1 METGGHTNK
10 PSLDRVED
18 GFLHSH
24 CYVVAQTANNCHKG
38 CKLGANIRRKAPIP
52 NVAFVCS
59 GLRMR
64 EASLDWNRPVLGVA
78 NFNHYGAFRAV
89 THLKSASPR
98 FRVPIFVTIF
108 VEQMP

>member
-1 METGGHTNK
+1 MLSPNRQQLSQRLQVGCQY
-10 PSLDRVED
+10 P
-18 GFLHSH
+18 
-24 CYVVAQTANNCHKG
+24 AQ
-38 CKLGANIRRKAPIP
+38 GANSD
-52 NVAFVCS
+52 VAFVCS